1 MSAFTAAPHRML
13 FAAGMTA
20 AVASGAWWAVE
31 LVGRSWPLPLLPL
44 RVAPIWV
51 HAWLMLYALFGPFL
65 FGFLFTTYPRWMNGP
80 LVPRGAYLSTF
91 VLFMVSL
98 ALALAGIWT
107 GIAVFALGVLAGCL
121 AWLVALIALLRV
133 LIDSRQV
140 VSHAVVAAIALGL
153 GTISQFLYAYALL
166 TPDPALLHTARRLAL
181 WCCLLPVA
189 FAVSHRMLPFFT
201 ASAVPGYEP
210 YRPLWWLVA
219 GTLLLIGHQA
229 LAVAGRFES
238 LWLPDVALALLTGF
252 MWLRWRPLVSRG
264 IPLLWTLHAAFLW
277 LPLGL
282 LLQAVAS
289 AGFALSGDW
298 LIGRAPLH
306 ALGMGFLGS
315 LVLAMA
321 TRVTLGHSGRALAM
335 DRLTIG
341 LFIVLQFAALARV
354 GSELALA
361 AVPTLFAALLLVSVA
376 AWLAAWLP
384 WAARYAPML
393 VAPRADGRPG

>member
-1 MSAFTAAPHRML
+1 L
-13 FAAGMTA
+13 
-20 AVASGAWWAVE
+20 
-31 LVGRSWPLPLLPL
+31 PLPLPK
-44 RVAPIWV
+44 VAPIWA
-51 HAWLMLYALFGPFL
+51 HAWLMLWALFGPFI
-65 FGFLFTTYPRWMNGP
+65 FGFLFTTFPRWMNGP
-80 LVPRGAYLSTF
+80 LVPRGAYVSTF
-91 VLFMVSL
+91 TLFVISL
-98 ALALAGIWT
+98 ALAFAGIWIGT
-107 GIAVFALGVLAGCL
+107 TVFVLGVLAGCL

-133 LIDSRQV
+133 LIDSGQV

-166 TPDPALLHTARRLAL
+166 TPDPALLHTAPRLML

-210 YRPLWWLVA
+210 HRPLWWLLA
-219 GTLLLIGHQA
+219 GTVLFIGHQA
-229 LAVAGRFES
+229 LAIAGRFEW
-238 LWLPDVALALLTGF
+238 LWLPDAALVLLAGY

-282 LLQAVAS
+282 ALQAVAS
-289 AGFALSGDW
+289 ASFALSGDW

-321 TRVTLGHSGRALAM
+321 TRVTLGHSGRPLAM
-335 DRLTIG
+335 DRLTVG
-341 LFIVLQFAALARV
+341 LFLALQLAVLARV

-361 AVPTLFAALLLVSVA
+361 AAPTHFAALLLVSVVV
-376 AWLAAWLP
+376 WLAAWLP

-393 VAPRADGRPG
+393 VAPRMDGRPG

>member
-1 MSAFTAAPHRML
+1 MRAFTAAPHRML
-13 FAAGMTA
+13 FTAGMTA
-20 AVASGAWWAVE
+20 VAASGAWWAVE
-31 LVGRSWPLPLLPL
+31 IIGRSWPLPLPPP

-51 HAWLMLYALFGPFL
+51 HAWLMLYALFGPFI
-65 FGFLFTTYPRWMNGP
+65 FGFLFTTFPRWMNGP
-80 LVPRGAYLSTF
+80 LVPRGAYVLTF
-91 VLFMVSL
+91 GLFMASL

-107 GIAVFALGVLAGCL
+107 GTAVFALGVLAGSL

-133 LIDSRQV
+133 LVDSQQV
-140 VSHAVVAAIALGL
+140 VSHAVAAAIALGL
-153 GTISQFLYAYALL
+153 GTISQFIYAYALL
-166 TPDPALLHTARRLAL
+166 TPDPALLHTAPRLAL

-210 YRPLWWLVA
+210 HRPLWWLVA
-219 GTLLLIGHQA
+219 GTVLLIGHQA
-229 LAVAGRFES
+229 LAIAGRFEW
-238 LWLPDVALALLTGF
+238 LWLPDVALALLTGY
-252 MWLRWRPLVSRG
+252 MWLRWRPLVGRG

-282 LLQAVAS
+282 ALQAVAS
-289 AGFALSGDW
+289 AGFAISGDW
-298 LIGRAPLH
+298 LVGRAPLH

-315 LVLAMA
+315 LVLAMV

-335 DRLTIG
+335 DRLTVA
-341 LFIVLQFAALARV
+341 LFLALQLAVLARV

-361 AVPTLFAALLLVSVA
+361 YDPGLFTVLLLVSVA

-384 WAARYAPML
+384 WAARYVPML
-393 VAPRADGRPG
+393 VVPRVDGRPG